1 MASPAESHGPEDVVP
16 EGKRVAPLELFYDLV
31 FVVRAVS
38 SSAALVLVAV
48 LLTACAPP
56 PRPVTLDDA
65 IKAAI
70 NDAGMGS
77 AEQLY
82 RGGCENRT
90 CVVVAKADDPR
101 SIALIVLETAAPYRV
116 VATSSGKT
124 DKEPATMDE
133 MGTDDTEFIYGRI
146 DDGRIAKLELDL
158 LDGETLSF
166 DVAQPGYAVAYPG
179 MRGPVQASRF
189 LDAAGR
195 VITG

>member
-1 MASPAESHGPEDVVP
+1 VTGI
-16 EGKRVAPLELFYDLV
+16 
-31 FVVRAVS
+31 RAVS
-38 SSAALVLVAV
+38 SSAALVLVAL

-56 PRPVTLDDA
+56 PRPPTLDDA
-65 IKAAI
+65 IKVAI
-70 NDAGMGS
+70 NDAGLGS

-101 SIALIVLETAAPYRV
+101 SIALIVLDTAAPYRV
-116 VATSSGKT
+116 IATSSGQT
-124 DKEPATMDE
+124 DKGPATMDE
-133 MGTDDTEFIYGRI
+133 MGTDDIEFIYGRI

-179 MRGPVQASRF
+179 ARGPVQASRF